1 MAGEWVEFHIGDIA
15 EIVGGGTPST
25 RDPQNFGGDVS
36 WLTPKDLSGAHP
48 RYVSRGARNLSRKG
62 LHSSSANLLPK
73 DTVLL
78 TTRAPIGY
86 VAIAANPIATNQGFR
101 SLIVKPQFDHEF
113 VYYWL
118 KANKAKL
125 ERHASGSTFKEL
137 SGTALKNITI
147 RLPASK
153 IEQRAIAHILSTLD
167 DKIELNRRMNET
179 LEAMAQALFKSWFV
193 DFDPVVINAI
203 KAGNPIPEKFA
214 ERAAHYRALL
224 ENPSPNGRGAGVRG
238 KEKSKK
244 EKLPPHLLSFARQ
257 LRKNQTN
264 AEALLWGLLRGRR
277 FLGVKFR
284 RQHPVPPYI
293 LDFYSHETKLAIEVD
308 GSQHNLPEQRRR
320 DEKRTAYLA
329 EKGIRVLR
337 FWSDQVLRETEAVL
351 ERIYEAVAEALGTA
365 PSPSSPLPAGEGG
378 ERSSRRVTGWVDGAD
393 LHLPPED
400 ILRLFPDRF
409 VDSDLGPIPEGWEV
423 ATLGDVAESPRRTV
437 NPNEIPTDTPYIG
450 LEHMPRRSIALFKWE
465 SAEKATSNKSIFR
478 KGEFLFGKLRPYFH
492 KVGVA
497 PTDGVCSTDIV
508 VVRPKRKEWAAYT
521 LSCISSISFVEY
533 TNAASTGTKM
543 PRTSWKVMSAFKTC
557 LATQEVAAVFQELV
571 EPMIEKIISTIH
583 ESRTLAA
590 LRDTLLPKLISG
602 EIRVPAPVFEKLAA
616 QAGVQDGERVI
627 EEGGICYDT

>member
-1 MAGEWVEFHIGDIA
+1 MGGEWKKVQLDEIA
-15 EIVGGGTPST
+15 IISSGKRPAKVSKQPTEECTVPIIGGGGVSGYTNRALFEEGVLITGRVGTLGKLFSPSYPCWPSDNT
-25 RDPQNFGGDVS
+25 LVIHISEANVDGTYLRYAVELSIPQVAAMN
-36 WLTPKDLSGAHP
+36 
-48 RYVSRGARNLSRKG
+48 RG
-62 LHSSSANLLPK
+62 
-73 DTVLL
+73 
-78 TTRAPIGY
+78 
-86 VAIAANPIATNQGFR
+86 AANPLITQGDIGR
-101 SLIVKPQFDHEF
+101 L
-113 VYYWL
+113 
-118 KANKAKL
+118 
-125 ERHASGSTFKEL
+125 
-137 SGTALKNITI
+137 NIP
-147 RLPASK
+147 LPPPP
-153 IEQRAIAHILSTLD
+153 EQRAIAHILGTLD

-214 ERAAHYRALL
+214 ERAAHYRAPL

-264 AEALLWGLLRGRR
+264 AEALLWSLLRGRR

-365 PSPSSPLPAGEGG
+365 PSPSIPLPAGEGG
-378 ERSSRRVTGWVDGAD
+378 KRFSRRVTGWVDGAD

-409 VDSDLGPIPEGWEV
+409 VDSELGPIPEGWEV
-423 ATLGDVAESPRRTV
+423 KRVSDFAKLKGGKQLPKK
-437 NPNEIPTDTPYIG
+437 YIA
-450 LEHMPRRSIALFKWE
+450 P
-465 SAEKATSNKSIFR
+465 
-478 KGEFLFGKLRPYFH
+478 KGPVPVFGGA
-492 KVGVA
+492 GVM
-497 PTDGVCSTDIV
+497 G
-508 VVRPKRKEWAAYT
+508 
-521 LSCISSISFVEY
+521 Y
-533 TNAASTGTKM
+533 TNKHNAEGFIITVGRIGAYCGQFFRQIGKAWINNNASLVNVFNDELGEWLFLSLRNADIDVIKKGAAQPFVSNGDIERLPILWPGKDIAIQF
-543 PRTSWKVMSAFKTC
+543 SAG
-557 LATQEVAAVFQELV
+557 
-571 EPMIEKIISTIH
+571 ISTLKFLQDANER
-583 ESRTLAA
+583 ESRALAD

-602 EIRVPAPVFEKLAA
+602 ELRVPDVEKILED
-616 QAGVQDGERVI
+616 VE
-627 EEGGICYDT
+627 